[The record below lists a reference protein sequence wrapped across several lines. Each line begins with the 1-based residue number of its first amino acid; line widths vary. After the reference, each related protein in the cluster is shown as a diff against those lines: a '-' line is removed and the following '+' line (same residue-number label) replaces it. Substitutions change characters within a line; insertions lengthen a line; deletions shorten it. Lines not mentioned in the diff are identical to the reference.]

1 MYRKTDRM
9 IADIQNF
16 CQNVACIIIRREY
29 EIFNNGRRML
39 VLYLVKLSWKLNMK
53 LKPFRHL
60 EIEKNSLS
68 VILERIKFCQIAKEW
83 GLVR

>member
-16 CQNVACIIIRREY
+16 CQNVACIIIS
-29 EIFNNGRRML
+29 NGGRML